1 MEINDFRHYL
11 STDEKQRYA
20 APRTIVYIL
29 KIIHCMRQLIIL
41 IENLPLDS
49 NVFAVFNFRGAIP

>member
-1 MEINDFRHYL
+1 MEMNDFRHYL
-11 STDEKQRYA
+11 CTDEKQRYA
-20 APRTIVYIL
+20 APKTIVYIL
-29 KIIHCMRQLIIL
+29 KIIHCMRQLTY